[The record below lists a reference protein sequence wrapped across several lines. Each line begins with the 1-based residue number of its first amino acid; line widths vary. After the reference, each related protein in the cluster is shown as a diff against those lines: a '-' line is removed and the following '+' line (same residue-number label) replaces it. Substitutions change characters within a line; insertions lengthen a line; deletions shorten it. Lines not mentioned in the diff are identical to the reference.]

1 MHLLSL
7 QNMREIIT
15 IVTLLPK
22 PFRELHTV
30 YSIKMDSWQKFMDDE
45 DEEKKIITTVGR
57 PIIRFFYTYLI
68 D

>member
-22 PFRELHTV
+22 PFLRTSYTV
-30 YSIKMDSWQKFMDDE
+30 IKMDSWQKFMDDE